1 MLAKRTTSSRR
12 CSVAVASMVLVNES
26 GNLSGDVSF
35 SIARNCRDG
44 FKVATVCLTWT
55 GWSIASIWISRWLP
69 SSRVIREHGPTGL
82 QHRVNNGKF
91 YCTWFIGLTASNASV
106 DCISFISKT
115 ELDEFM
121 GAKHLPLLDKYQ
133 VVAHAFSLW
142 SHGGSFRQDQ
152 RHYPRDGFDLCID
165 SNGGEVSRGIPIST
179 LEFWSSCSFYFVR
192 FVSVYSV
199 YRVHDILPCHCVPV
213 PWFKVSDRARLVTR
227 AEVFQLLLRDKCVV
241 GLSAVTSLRSCCSQR
256 PFAWDTEGIVQCCCF
271 GLFVLI
277 HPHY

>member
-1 MLAKRTTSSRR
+1 MFLFLLLEIAETALRSQQFVWHELVDRSLR
-12 CSVAVASMVLVNES
+12 SGFHGGFQALVSYASTDLQDPEP
-26 GNLSGDVSF
+26 
-35 SIARNCRDG
+35 
-44 FKVATVCLTWT
+44 K
-55 GWSIASIWISRWLP
+55 
-69 SSRVIREHGPTGL
+69 L
-82 QHRVNNGKF
+82 QHRVNNSKF

-165 SNGGEVSRGIPIST
+165 PNGGEVSGGIPIST

-192 FVSVYSV
+192 FASVYSV
-199 YRVHDILPCHCVPV
+199 
-213 PWFKVSDRARLVTR
+213 
-227 AEVFQLLLRDKCVV
+227 
-241 GLSAVTSLRSCCSQR
+241 
-256 PFAWDTEGIVQCCCF
+256 
-271 GLFVLI
+271 
-277 HPHY
+277 